1 MYCDISQLQ
10 GLWQS
15 CIVYIPNKS
24 SCKCI
29 ESKSTM
35 LKNGKMNRK
44 PNVGNYPLP
53 QTEKWRFSGVTG
65 VTLVLT
71 AGMKIFNEHL
81 ILKRSLHYLTN
92 TKRLFGAH
100 ATIWIQ
106 GWHNLLRLITP
117 CMSPRER
124 PQMEEESIK
133 SVQSLSS
140 TTKHTLS
147 IIASENVLSIFCHGL
162 DHQADGQG
170 RHR

>member
-1 MYCDISQLQ
+1 MRH
-10 GLWQS
+10 QS
-15 CIVYIPNKS
+15 IAGIVAELN
-24 SCKCI
+24 
-29 ESKSTM
+29 STM

-53 QTEKWRFSGVTG
+53 QGEKWRFSGVTG

-92 TKRLFGAH
+92 TKRLFGMH

-147 IIASENVLSIFCHGL
+147 IIASENVLSIFCHRL
-162 DHQADGQG
+162 DHQVDGQG